1 MADLGYEFGE
11 LCDNML
17 VHMFCSIHVL
27 LSLSTPAK
35 CGGFFLRRVGTPD
48 PIRHVAVVAH
58 AACSG

>member
-35 CGGFFLRRVGTPD
+35 CGGFFLEELEPLIPFVTLLL
-48 PIRHVAVVAH
+48 
-58 AACSG
+58 